1 MTVYGET
8 DDDGGVSGERERSA
22 DVVDGGDSCDLS
34 GIRMGF
40 AKLEEYMSA
49 GGEGDSDRSLLVSL
63 PLSSEYMMMFR
74 MVCFCGW
81 EVDVDSGWVCWEQ
94 R

>member
-1 MTVYGET
+1 MTVYGDT
-8 DDDGGVSGERERSA
+8 DDDGGVSGERERSE
-22 DVVDGGDSCDLS
+22 DVVDGGESRDLS

-40 AKLEEYMSA
+40 AKLEEYVSE

-63 PLSSEYMMMFR
+63 PLSSEYMMMLR
-74 MVCFCGW
+74 ILSLSQQ
-81 EVDVDSGWVCWEQ
+81 EVEVDSGKVCLEL